1 MSELDIKKALKKA
14 KENLQSVKA
23 EVKDVVATMRR
34 EEPLPMRTRRQ
45 RRRDRRKKRREKR
58 RQS

>member
-23 EVKDVVATMRR
+23 EVKGVVATIRR

-45 RRRDRRKKRREKR
+45 RRRERRKKRREKR
-58 RQS
+58 RQV